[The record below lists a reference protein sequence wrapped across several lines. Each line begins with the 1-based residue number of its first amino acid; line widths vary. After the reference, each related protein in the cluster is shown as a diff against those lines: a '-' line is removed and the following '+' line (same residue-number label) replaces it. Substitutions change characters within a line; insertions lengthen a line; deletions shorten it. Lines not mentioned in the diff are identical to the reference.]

1 MSTGD
6 SIHWRHDR
14 TMIELFSAGWRSGP
28 VVEAR
33 SFRSRWR
40 GVKQAP
46 DYAGILI
53 PGRSVHGIGLRGP
66 LLYVA
71 IGAGGRVLATGRLE
85 VNRFVTVRAAKEIL
99 ELPLGRCL
107 PSVGVV
113 LDRVSRVR

>member
-14 TMIELFSAGWRSGP
+14 TMIELFSAGWRSGRLLKRGRFG
-28 VVEAR
+28 VAGGA
-33 SFRSRWR
+33 SSR
-40 GVKQAP
+40 AP

-71 IGAGGRVLATGRLE
+71 LGAGGRVLAIGQLE
-85 VNRFVTVRAAKEIL
+85 
-99 ELPLGRCL
+99 
-107 PSVGVV
+107 
-113 LDRVSRVR
+113 

>member
-1 MSTGD
+1 
-6 SIHWRHDR
+6 
-14 TMIELFSAGWRSGP
+14 MIELISGGWSSGP

-40 GVKQAP
+40 GIKQAP
-46 DYAGILI
+46 DDTGILI
-53 PGRSVHGIGLRGP
+53 PGRSVHGIGLCGP

-71 IGAGGRVLATGRLE
+71 LGAGGEVVRTGRLE
-85 VNRFVTVRAAKEIL
+85 VNRFVTVRSAEEIL

-113 LDRVSRVR
+113 LDRVSRVS